1 MKIIDQK
8 FIRNVVSVNRKIK
21 NTLLCL
27 MDYFS
32 LVFVFWLSLSLRVN
46 EIFIPDYRSTLVILI
61 SVLFSIPILYL
72 TGQYKSLIRY
82 IGLTSALSSLIGMS
96 IFTFLLYVFLLISNL
111 PEMPINFLLIFWL
124 CSIFILNNTRFILRA
139 FLTYFLSTSA
149 PNIMIYGAGSA
160 GRQLAAALKASDSF
174 NPVGFLDSNQD
185 LQKGFIDGLEV
196 YSPKLIERLINKKR
210 IKEIH
215 VAIPSINQIEAS
227 NIINNLKQ
235 YPIKIRQLPNVSEL
249 AEGKVSISDLKKI
262 KIEDLLMRDVI
273 LPDDNLMKKNI
284 NDKTVLVTGA
294 GGSIGSELCRQI
306 VKYKPRKLILF
317 EINEY
322 SLYMIEQEIRN
333 NIDSKTE
340 VLPILGDI
348 NNQKNF
354 RYLLESLKV
363 LTIYHTA
370 AYKHV
375 PMLEQRGVA
384 GINGVAGVRNNIFG
398 TNSAINAAILAN
410 VECFVFVSTDKA
422 VRPTNLMGAS
432 KRFSEILLQAKS
444 IPFNLDNKKTKISIV
459 RFGNVLGS
467 SGSVVPLFEKQIKHG
482 GPLTV
487 TDENIYRYFMTI
499 QEAVELVIQAGS
511 MESDGSIFLLDM
523 GEPIGIYQLAKDM
536 IFLSGKT
543 VKDNENPNG
552 DIAISFT
559 GLRPG
564 EKLNEELLINENA
577 SKTRHEKIM
586 LANDMSANMEKVD
599 QYLDQLKELTSNN
612 DLIGIKEI
620 LLDVVE
626 GFKPQN

>member
-8 FIRNVVSVNRKIK
+8 FVQNIVTLNRRIK

-27 MDYFS
+27 MDYLS

-46 EIFIPDYRSTLVILI
+46 EIFIPDYRSTAVILI

-82 IGLTSALSSLIGMS
+82 IGLSSALSSLIGMS
-96 IFTFLLYVFLLISNL
+96 IFTFLLYVFLLISDL

-124 CSIFILNNTRFILRA
+124 SSIFILNNTRFTLRA

-149 PNIMIYGAGSA
+149 SNILIYGAGSA

-174 NPVGFLDSNQD
+174 SPVGFLDNNKDIQS
-185 LQKGFIDGLEV
+185 GFIDGLEV
-196 YSPKLIERLINKKR
+196 YSPTLIERVINKRR

-215 VAIPSINQIEAS
+215 IAMPSINKIEVS

-262 KIEDLLMRDVI
+262 KIEDLLLRDVVQ
-273 LPDDNLMKKNI
+273 PDDNLMEKNI
-284 NDKTVLVTGA
+284 KDKTVLVTGA

-322 SLYMIEQEIRN
+322 SLYLIEQEIRN
-333 NIDSKTE
+333 NIDSNTE

-375 PMLEQRGVA
+375 PMLEQNGVA
-384 GINGVAGVRNNIFG
+384 GIRNNIFG

-410 VECFVFVSTDKA
+410 VECFVFISTDKA

-432 KRFSEILLQAKS
+432 KRFAEILLQAKS

-467 SGSVVPLFEKQIKHG
+467 SGSVVPLFEKQIEQG

-523 GEPIGIYQLAKDM
+523 GEPVGIYQLAKDM
-536 IFLSGKT
+536 IFLSGRT

-552 DIAISFT
+552 DIVISFT

-564 EKLNEELLINENA
+564 EKLNEELLINEDA

-586 LANDMSANMEKVD
+586 LANDISVSMEKVD

-612 DLIGIKEI
+612 DLIGIKGV

>member
-1 MKIIDQK
+1 
-8 FIRNVVSVNRKIK
+8 
-21 NTLLCL
+21 
-27 MDYFS
+27 
-32 LVFVFWLSLSLRVN
+32 
-46 EIFIPDYRSTLVILI
+46 
-61 SVLFSIPILYL
+61 
-72 TGQYKSLIRY
+72 
-82 IGLTSALSSLIGMS
+82 MS
-96 IFTFLLYVFLLISNL
+96 IFTFLLYVFLLISDL

-124 CSIFILNNTRFILRA
+124 SSIFILNNTRFTLRA

-149 PNIMIYGAGSA
+149 PNILIFGAGSA

-174 NPVGFLDSNQD
+174 NPVGFLDNNKD
-185 LQKGFIDGLEV
+185 LQSGFIDGLEV
-196 YSPKLIERLINKKR
+196 YPPSLIERLINKRR

-215 VAIPSINQIEAS
+215 VAIPSINQIEVS

-262 KIEDLLMRDVI
+262 KIEDLLMRDVVQ
-273 LPDDNLMKKNI
+273 PDNNLMEKNI
-284 NDKTVLVTGA
+284 KDKTVLVTGA

-322 SLYMIEQEIRN
+322 SLYLIEQEIRN
-333 NIDSKTE
+333 NIDSNTE

-375 PMLEQRGVA
+375 PMFEQNGVA
-384 GINGVAGVRNNIFG
+384 GIRNNIFG

-410 VECFVFVSTDKA
+410 VECFVFISTDKA

-432 KRFSEILLQAKS
+432 KRFAEILLQAKS

-467 SGSVVPLFEKQIKHG
+467 SGSVVPLFEKQIKQG

-523 GEPIGIYQLAKDM
+523 GEPVGIYQLAKDM
-536 IFLSGKT
+536 IFLSGRT

-552 DIAISFT
+552 DIVISFT

-564 EKLNEELLINENA
+564 EKLNEELLINEDA

-586 LANDMSANMEKVD
+586 LANDISVSMEKID

-612 DLIGIKEI
+612 DLIGIKGI